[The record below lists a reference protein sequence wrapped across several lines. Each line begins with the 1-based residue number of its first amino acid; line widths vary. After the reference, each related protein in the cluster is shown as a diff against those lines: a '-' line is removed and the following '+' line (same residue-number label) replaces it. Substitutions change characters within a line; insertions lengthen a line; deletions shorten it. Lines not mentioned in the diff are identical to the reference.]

1 MEQKTESELST
12 KRSESPGNVKTGQT
26 GQAVRNRDSHE
37 IIIDTT
43 GRNNC
48 GGRCLI
54 HVHMKDGKIE
64 RLTTETQA
72 EAGNAVPLCACVRG
86 MNYHKTFLDEG
97 KRLKYPMKRVGERG
111 EGKFER
117 ITWEEAVDIIAKE
130 WIPNQD
136 IFGAGFTVMS
146 TMLPESA
153 GFCGAIPWRS
163 AY

>member
-1 MEQKTESELST
+1 MEQKRNQNYLQ
-12 KRSESPGNVKTGQT
+12 NGQSHRET
-26 GQAVRNRDSHE
+26 SDRPDSQNRDSHE
-37 IIIDTT
+37 SIINTT

-130 WIPNQD
+130 WIRIRDTYGPVP
-136 IFGAGFTVMS
+136 VMS